1 MDLNIRTQFDFDN
14 WGKLTSSLQGS
25 WTHSYKVDSRY
36 GSDEYVG
43 TSGYPEWRANLNT
56 RWERGDWSVAW
67 AMNMIGYEPG
77 YYVDYYQGDY
87 SCSELKSEGYVKR
100 CGGAYITHDLQ
111 FAYNTPWKASISM
124 GVRNLTNKAP
134 VYDVAYSPTN
144 FNNYLYNGY
153 GRQLYMR
160 YTQSF

>member
-1 MDLNIRTQFDFDN
+1 M
-14 WGKLTSSLQGS
+14 
-25 WTHSYKVDSRY
+25 
-36 GSDEYVG
+36 
-43 TSGYPEWRANLNT
+43 
-56 RWERGDWSVAW
+56 SVAW

-77 YYVDYYQGDY
+77 YYVDYYQGDS